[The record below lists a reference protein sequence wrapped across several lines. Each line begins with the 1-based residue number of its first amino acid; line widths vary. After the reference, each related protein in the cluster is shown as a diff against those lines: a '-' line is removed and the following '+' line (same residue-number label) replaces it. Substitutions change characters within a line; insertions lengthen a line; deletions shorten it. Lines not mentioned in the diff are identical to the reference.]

1 MDFEFRTVFNTA
13 KVQELASWIKAVYAD
28 FDSNKFVNEIAKDI
42 DALNYKDRMLL
53 ITYSLEKH
61 LPKDYAESLNVLIK
75 ALPPELDTSEL
86 SGFDNFIIM
95 PLTHF
100 VARNGLEHFEISTNA
115 LYEMTKRFTAEGDIR
130 PFIEKYPDKMQVLLA
145 EWAKDKNLHV
155 RRLVSEGTRPRLP
168 LGSRLHQFVKDP
180 KPVIDLLELL
190 KNDEVLYVR
199 RSVANNLNDISKDNP
214 QIVCDTLERWNK
226 EISTPE
232 MKWLTSHALR
242 TLIKQGYLAALKLM
256 GIAPAKFEI
265 NNFKLKPEVKIGE
278 EQIFSFDI
286 SNTGEA
292 ADFMI
297 DFIIEFKKAN
307 GKNAPKVFKLKKL
320 HIDSAE
326 TRHLE
331 KKYSFQER
339 TTRKLY
345 TGEHYLSLQ
354 INGEVW
360 GRFEFEVVV

>member
-1 MDFEFRTVFNTA
+1 
-13 KVQELASWIKAVYAD
+13 
-28 FDSNKFVNEIAKDI
+28 
-42 DALNYKDRMLL
+42 
-53 ITYSLEKH
+53 
-61 LPKDYAESLNVLIK
+61 
-75 ALPPELDTSEL
+75 
-86 SGFDNFIIM
+86 
-95 PLTHF
+95 
-100 VARNGLEHFEISTNA
+100 
-115 LYEMTKRFTAEGDIR
+115 
-130 PFIEKYPDKMQVLLA
+130 
-145 EWAKDKNLHV
+145 
-155 RRLVSEGTRPRLP
+155 LVSEGTRPRLP

-190 KNDEVLYVR
+190 KSEEVLYVR

-242 TLIKQGYLAALKLM
+242 TLIKQGYPAALKLM

-265 NNFKLKPEVKIGE
+265 NNFKLKPEIIIGE

-286 SNTGEA
+286 KNIGAKT
-292 ADFMI
+292 DFLI
-297 DFIIEFKKAN
+297 DFIIHFKKAN

-320 HIDSAE
+320 HIDS
-326 TRHLE
+326 TTTIHIE
-331 KKYSFQER
+331 KKYFFQER

-345 TGEHYLSLQ
+345 TGKHYLSLQ

-360 GRFEFEVVV
+360 GRFEFEVAV